1 MRTTTQVKDQRRPY
15 FDQTMTFT
23 VPDDGGS
30 HPLTFALTE
39 DDVFIDKVVVQREIK
54 DLDSLFG
61 LNKDP

>member
-1 MRTTTQVKDQRRPY
+1 M
-15 FDQTMTFT
+15 
-23 VPDDGGS
+23 
-30 HPLTFALTE
+30 TFALTE